1 MSIAIAIFMS
11 NGIAIFMP
19 IAIAIY
25 GNEGKD
31 DDMGELGDCGVV
43 WEKIGN
49 QIETQAAWL
58 KGGIG
63 RR

>member
-1 MSIAIAIFMS
+1 MS
-11 NGIAIFMP
+11 NGIAIFMSL
-19 IAIAIY
+19 AIAIY